1 MKVLEKLLLVEQSQ
15 SNRDYLFNEK
25 TLQFFVLS
33 CIGGDNDE

>member
-25 TLQFFVLS
+25 TLQFLS
-33 CIGGDNDE
+33 